1 MRQFYVNFAKGP
13 RTYDSYVLENDISIV
28 GFLVLQTYWW

>member
-1 MRQFYVNFAKGP
+1 MRQFYVLRDAHLIN
-13 RTYDSYVLENDISIV
+13 YVSYVLENDISIV